1 MHNTGS
7 KCIIDTHFKQMP
19 THEQLGCSAAAS
31 SAQGLTPLEIGS
43 KRAVRAWGEAEKR
56 GWFPLCCIWR
66 YGLVQGEA
74 VLDGRTLRSSFRL
87 AAVLLQ

>member
-1 MHNTGS
+1 MHNGH
-7 KCIIDTHFKQMP
+7 THFKQMP
-19 THEQLGCSAAAS
+19 ANEQLGCNAAAS
-31 SAQGLTPLEIGS
+31 SAQELSPLEIGS

-56 GWFPLCCIWR
+56 SWFPLCCCIRR

-74 VLDGRTLRSSFRL
+74 VLDGRSLRCFRL